1 MHRADWTCVF
11 GRVVREMDVCV
22 QTHERDA
29 QQASIETPKTPIG
42 RFLQQFRVML
52 RAFRHPDVP
61 WYAKLAAGCVVG
73 YVLSPIQL
81 IPNFIPVIGQLDD
94 VLVVSLG
101 IRLLRRWVP
110 PRVLRDCQTCNK
122 QKS

>member
-1 MHRADWTCVF
+1 M
-11 GRVVREMDVCV
+11 EVCI
-22 QTHERDA
+22 QTRKRDA
-29 QQASIETPKTPIG
+29 QQPSIETPKTPIG
-42 RFLQQFRVML
+42 RFLQQFRVMT
-52 RAFRHPDVP
+52 RAFRHPGVP
-61 WYAKLAAGCVVG
+61 WYAKLAAACVVG